1 MHTDIVRVFSR
12 LFENT
17 NNIRHYLP
25 DVHIVRIRRTS
36 TTIVMILRT
45 ARSRRRMRLGLIVLS
60 ADRIEIRANR
70 PRLCVYQQFLYRV
83 ASSKRYLPS
92 CSARNIFF
100 FHDVMIATLVLY
112 GDNRDTSRKNTK
124 FFTDSFRVTFLFETI
139 KKIITFIT
147 VIITLV
153 ITNSCHNKKC
163 KMFTYFIIEPSNKS
177 QTYKNGPPKGTSHP
191 RRRSVQL

>member
-45 ARSRRRMRLGLIVLS
+45 ARSRRRKRLGLLVLS
-60 ADRIEIRANR
+60 ADRIEIR
-70 PRLCVYQQFLYRV
+70 PRLCVYQQFVYRV

-100 FHDVMIATLVLY
+100 FHDVMIAALVLY

-153 ITNSCHNKKC
+153 ITNSCHNIKC
-163 KMFTYFIIEPSNKS
+163 KMFT
-177 QTYKNGPPKGTSHP
+177 
-191 RRRSVQL
+191 